1 MKHIRTAVKRGFF
14 KILVSSRAIQT
25 SAMVLQ
31 PGQSTGEPQNE
42 HPHSE
47 QWLFVV
53 SGSGRA
59 LVDKRRLAIRGNSL
73 LLIAKVKFIRLSTRD
88 SDRS

>member
-25 SAMVLQ
+25 TAMVLQ

-59 LVDKRRLAIRGNSL
+59 LVN
-73 LLIAKVKFIRLSTRD
+73 TYWP
-88 SDRS
+88 DRAPTTEAVTTP